1 MAAPKSK
8 RLLENKFILYLFFVI
23 ALIQIIVFLNCGE
36 IQYVV
41 LLFLIGW
48 AVSRFN
54 KNMVIVLFSAIISTF
69 VIKFFVKSVREGI
82 DDTTTA
88 ANTTDTATAATTTT
102 ATTTTP
108 ATTVSA
114 GMSAES
120 LQETLKKQ
128 EDEKAAAL
136 KKLNDMVLENNKNIA
151 NLNKLNSDAQQV
163 ASTTPDIQTTA
174 A

>member
-23 ALIQIIVFLNCGE
+23 ALIQIIVYLNCGE
-36 IQYVV
+36 IQYVA
-41 LLFLIGW
+41 LLFLTGW

-82 DDTTTA
+82 DETTDTTTA
-88 ANTTDTATAATTTT
+88 ATT
-102 ATTTTP
+102 AP
-108 ATTVSA
+108 AVSA

-120 LQETLKKQ
+120 VQETLKKQ
-128 EDEKAAAL
+128 EEAKAAAL

-151 NLNKLNSDAQQV
+151 NLNKLNSDAQQT
-163 ASTTPDIQTTA
+163 ASTTPDISTTSA
-174 A
+174 